1 MVAYTVIYGYVHIPG
16 VKHGLVGF
24 QTFFITDVSRVDDE
38 GSLLIVG
45 IRTYICHPLFL
56 SGGGRNFRVRDLHEM
71 MGPSPAYVGIV
82 GTKCEVIVITP
93 FFNGV
98 VMACSLV
105 TAGDCNKKETLP
117 LMSGQFIRT
126 VALGLY
132 HMTSVGHHDSLQG
145 LLAFVEGT
153 VSVGIHKNPSLIG
166 SSQSRQGRQAAQKK

>member
-45 IRTYICHPLFL
+45 IRAHIGHPLFL
-56 SGGGRNFRVRDLHEM
+56 TDGGGYFRIRDLHKM
-71 MGPSPAYVGIV
+71 VCPTPPYVGIV
-82 GTKCEVIVITP
+82 GTKGEVITVPPRLDGVI
-93 FFNGV
+93 
-98 VMACSLV
+98 MACGLV
-105 TAGDCNKKETLP
+105 TAGHCDEQETFP
-117 LMSGQFIRT
+117 LMSCQLVCT
-126 VALGLY
+126 VSLGLY
-132 HMTSVGHHDSLQG
+132 HVAPVGHHDSIQG
-145 LLAFVEGT
+145 LFTLVEDT